1 MIARGGAM
9 VNQARSAIIEVLKK
23 SKKVLFLILFFNISA
38 SLVSILQPVI
48 FKDLFDELL
57 PKKEIHTAIFYILL
71 IVFIPI
77 VFAALHSFTAY
88 YNNELGNKLSKN
100 LRVRLFSHLLQIR
113 PKQVDQVGRGEII
126 NRLTS
131 QVGMLCEVFVVET
144 VMSVVSNLILL
155 FATLWI
161 MFSMSFELTFV
172 SMISFPVFM
181 YIFKRFRKKTEEL
194 DESYYSILEK
204 GMGYLNDFFSN
215 LKSVQIFNGQE
226 VEKKRWDQWNDQAWK
241 ISKQSYV
248 FHNMVVNL
256 IADTVISL
264 ITGIIYGYSLY
275 LILSGKI
282 SPGTLLAFIIL
293 LPRLYSIFKS
303 LFTVNIDLTRMKV
316 ITGNINEILNLDKLK
331 YGSLTPDF
339 NNIPRLEFKNVSYSY
354 AGENSPGISNFNLDV
369 APGSF
374 IGIVGL
380 SGSGKSTLFE
390 LVHRHIEPESGEI
403 LLDGT
408 SISEFNIHK
417 FRKYVGYN
425 PQKTILWNHS
435 ILENIIY
442 PIKKEEMNEALIQRF
457 HHVVELAHV
466 KDFVEILPNK
476 YDTKVE
482 SNGENLS
489 GGEIQ
494 RILLARTFMNDPK
507 ILMLDEY
514 TSALDAITE
523 SDLNDTLLKLKGQ
536 QTILVIAHRLST
548 IKYADY
554 VIVVDN
560 GKIVEKGSPDEL
572 LSRKGIFYSMHEKQ
586 KI

>member
-1 MIARGGAM
+1 M
-9 VNQARSAIIEVLKK
+9 VNQARSAIIEVLNK

-57 PKKEIHTAIFYILL
+57 PKKEINTAIFYILI

-77 VFAALHSFTAY
+77 VFAALNSFTAY

-161 MFSMSFELTFV
+161 MFSMSFELTLV
-172 SMISFPVFM
+172 AMISFPVFM
-181 YIFKRFRKKTEEL
+181 YIFKRFRKKTEKL
-194 DESYYSILEK
+194 DGSYYSILEK
-204 GMGYLNDFFSN
+204 GMSYLNDFFSN

-226 VEKKRWDQWNDQAWK
+226 VEKKRWNQWNDQAWK

-282 SPGTLLAFIIL
+282 SSGTLLAFIIL

-316 ITGNINEILNLDKLK
+316 IMGNINEILNLEKLK
-331 YGSLTPDF
+331 YGILTPDF
-339 NNIPRLEFKNVSYSY
+339 NKIPRLEFKNVSYSY

-466 KDFVEILPNK
+466 KDFVEIIPNK

-523 SDLNDTLLKLKGQ
+523 SYLNDTLLKLKGH

-548 IKYADY
+548 IKYADFI
-554 VIVVDN
+554 IVVDN

>member
-1 MIARGGAM
+1 M
-9 VNQARSAIIEVLKK
+9 VNQARSAIFEVLNK

-38 SLVSILQPVI
+38 SLVSIVQPVI

-57 PKKEIHTAIFYILL
+57 PNKEINTAIFYILL

-77 VFAALHSFTAY
+77 VFATLNSFTAY

-113 PKQVDQVGRGEII
+113 PKQVDRVGRGEII

-172 SMISFPVFM
+172 AIISFPVFM
-181 YIFKRFRKKTEEL
+181 YIFKRFRKKTEKL

-204 GMGYLNDFFSN
+204 GMSYLNDFFSN

-226 VEKKRWDQWNDQAWK
+226 VEKKRWNEWNDQAWK

-316 ITGNINEILNLDKLK
+316 IMGNINEILHLDKLK

-339 NNIPRLEFKNVSYSY
+339 NKIPRLEFKNVSYSY

-403 LLDGT
+403 LLDGIN
-408 SISEFNIHK
+408 ISEFNIHK

-442 PIKKEEMNEALIQRF
+442 PVKKEEMNEALIQRF
-457 HHVVELAHV
+457 NHVVELSHV
-466 KDFVEILPNK
+466 KDFVEILPNQ

-523 SDLNDTLLKLKGQ
+523 SYLNDTLLQLKGL
-536 QTILVIAHRLST
+536 QTIIVIAHRLST

-554 VIVVDN
+554 IIVVDN

-572 LSRKGIFYSMHEKQ
+572 LSIKGIFYSMHEKQ